1 MEAAHL
7 RLGQIMEMRAE
18 NGVIVAE
25 PVPPALEELV
35 AGITPDNL
43 PGEIEFGLPAGKEL
57 PL

>member
-1 MEAAHL
+1 
-7 RLGQIMEMRAE
+7 MEMRAE